1 MAKVCK
7 TKFCSPSDPCSC
19 PIPSGPRS
27 CPTSS
32 DPCSCPPPVEFRN
45 YTAKPQRKPQKAG
58 KKPKSGK
65 RRPTQSNQGGFDPHL
80 FLQDL
85 FGLPIQP
92 PLEANQRTTVRTGR
106 NQTKVI
112 KVYPTHQDIIKGLS
126 KILAPSQEG
135 NLFVVSGKDSIIKRL
150 NTHVGRNCHSG
161 VVSGIL
167 RDIYEVD
174 VRQVNICPICD
185 LISKKDT
192 CGEHYRQS
200 LQLGRNRK
208 VMALGIKFR

>member
-1 MAKVCK
+1 MAKVCEK
-7 TKFCSPSDPCSC
+7 LFCPPSGPCSC
-19 PIPSGPRS
+19 P
-27 CPTSS
+27 T
-32 DPCSCPPPVEFRN
+32 PVGFGN
-45 YTAKPQRKPQKAG
+45 HTAKKIQPINAG
-58 KKPKSGK
+58 KKKPKSGK
-65 RRPTQSNQGGFDPHL
+65 RRLTKSKHNDFNANL

-85 FGLPIQP
+85 FGLTIHP
-92 PLEANQRTTVRTGR
+92 PLEENQRTTVRTGR
-106 NQTKVI
+106 NQNKVI
-112 KVYPTHQDIIKGLS
+112 KVYPKHKDIVKALS
-126 KILAPSQEG
+126 NILTPSQEDS
-135 NLFVVSGKDSIIKRL
+135 LFVVSGKDSIIKRL

-167 RDIYEVD
+167 RDIYEID

-200 LQLGRNRK
+200 LQQGRNRK